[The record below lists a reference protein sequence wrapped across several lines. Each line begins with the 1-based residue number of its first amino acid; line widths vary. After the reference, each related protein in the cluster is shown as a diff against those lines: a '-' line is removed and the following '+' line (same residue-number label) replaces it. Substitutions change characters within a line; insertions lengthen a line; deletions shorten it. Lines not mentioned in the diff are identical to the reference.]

1 MINPYILNRGKN
13 IPLYMSMCVNLYMYC
28 IVLILLLFSHS
39 DLSDSYD
46 PTDYSPPGFSLH
58 GISQVRILE
67 WVAISFTNVSVLF
80 LTNKYLPIS

>member
-13 IPLYMSMCVNLYMYC
+13 TPLYMIMCVNLYIYC
-28 IVLILLLFSHS
+28 IVLILLLLSHS

-46 PTDYSPPGFSLH
+46 PMDYSPPGFSLH

-80 LTNKYLPIS
+80 LTNKY